1 MNNIVHINKSDPI
14 IEQWNTAV
22 DKDAAFKT
30 IAFKFFGGD
39 SSQLDIYLQT
49 FGQIVQSIKPE
60 NDIYE
65 PKEENEYKQL
75 AMF

>member
-1 MNNIVHINKSDPI
+1 MNNVIHINKADQI
-14 IEQWNTAV
+14 IEQWNGAL

-39 SSQLDIYLQT
+39 SNKLDSYLQN
-49 FGQIVQSIKPE
+49 FGQIVETIK
-60 NDIYE
+60 NDIENTE
-65 PKEENEYKQL
+65 PKETHEYRQL